1 MHAGGLGT
9 CMLNWSEDCEQDKRL
24 RAAFDIPDHE
34 VVITFIGVG
43 QMPEE
48 FEVAASPSPA
58 VNEVLSLL
66 ERKE

>member
-1 MHAGGLGT
+1 
-9 CMLNWSEDCEQDKRL
+9 MLNWSEDCEQDKRL